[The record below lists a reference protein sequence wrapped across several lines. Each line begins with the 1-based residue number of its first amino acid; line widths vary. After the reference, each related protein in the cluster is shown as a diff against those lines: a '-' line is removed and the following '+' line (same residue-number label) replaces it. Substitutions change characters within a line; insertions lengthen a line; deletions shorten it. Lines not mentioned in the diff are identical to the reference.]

1 MDKAVHEA
9 AAAATL
15 SPRQAS
21 QHLKLRKPSTL
32 LDDCITRTLLAATKK
47 RGVSPKASSV
57 AAFNA
62 MLTDRASP
70 SEKRTIQTVD
80 PGLEEM

>member
-1 MDKAVHEA
+1 MGKAVQE

-21 QHLKLRKPSTL
+21 HHLKLRKPSTL
-32 LDDCITRTLLAATKK
+32 LDDSVTQTLLAATKQ
-47 RGVSPKASSV
+47 RGVSPKTSSV
-57 AAFNA
+57 DAYNA

-70 SEKRTIQTVD
+70 SEKRNIQTVD
-80 PGLEEM
+80 PALDEM